1 MIFWVTNKHIAIFA
15 LMKVNRLVTKIVVRL
30 FFLLLV
36 IALVPPFIQGDQSK
50 LQHIYLAFRHKWE
63 TIFPAVLIIGFIT
76 LLIICA
82 KKKYK
87 EPDLNWLL
95 VLNTVILTI
104 YGVGIFIRVAHAM

>member
-1 MIFWVTNKHIAIFA
+1 MIFWTTNKHIAIFA
-15 LMKVNRLVTKIVVRL
+15 PMKVNRLVTKIVVRL
-30 FFLLLV
+30 FFLLLL

-63 TIFPAVLIIGFIT
+63 MIFPAILILGFIV

-95 VLNTVILTI
+95 VLNTVILTF
-104 YGVGIFIRVAHAM
+104 YGIAIFIRIYHML